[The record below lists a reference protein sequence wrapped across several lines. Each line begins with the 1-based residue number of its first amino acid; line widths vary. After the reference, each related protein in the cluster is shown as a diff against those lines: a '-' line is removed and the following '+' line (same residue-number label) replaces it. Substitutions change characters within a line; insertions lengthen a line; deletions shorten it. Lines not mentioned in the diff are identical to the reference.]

1 MINLQNIKKTYVM
14 GENVVHA
21 LNDVSVSINKDEFV
35 SIVGPSGSGKSTLM
49 NIIGCLDIAD
59 EGVYEIEGQ
68 NIMEYTENQ
77 LSTLRNEKIGFIFQ
91 QFNLL
96 MKLTAYENVEL
107 PLIYQGLP
115 ASKRKVQVINALEK
129 VNLVDRMHHRPN
141 ELSGGQQQRVAIARA
156 LATKPSLILADEPT
170 GNLDSHTGH
179 EIMELLRDLHRQGN
193 AIILITHDNDVAK
206 QAERRIH
213 IIDGKIDSDSG
224 REGALVWSLTKH

>member
-1 MINLQNIKKTYVM
+1 MIDLKNIKKTYRM
-14 GENVVHA
+14 GENEVHA
-21 LNDVSVSINKDEFV
+21 LNDVSVHIKNDEFV

-59 EGVYEIEGQ
+59 KGIYEFEGQ
-68 NIMEYTENQ
+68 NISDYSENQ
-77 LSTLRNEKIGFIFQ
+77 LSTLRNKKIGFIFQ

-115 ASKRKVQVINALEK
+115 AHKRKDQVMEALEQ
-129 VNLVDRMHHRPN
+129 VGLADRIDHRPN

-156 LATKPSLILADEPT
+156 LAAKPSLILADEPT

-179 EIMELLRDLHRQGN
+179 EIMELLKRLHKQGN
-193 AIILITHDNDVAK
+193 AIILITHDNETAM
-206 QAERRIH
+206 QADRQLH
-213 IIDGKIDSDSG
+213 IIDGKIDNDTG
-224 REGALVWSLTKH
+224 RRAD